1 MASRYIIDNPEP
13 PDAWQGLS
21 SNIQM
26 IGKVLLEKKMKDQQR
41 KQEQQDAI
49 ELYREKL
56 KAQSEMGGPQTV
68 NIVDPVTGEVKT
80 IYVPTA
86 GGKQKTYLHEQP
98 AAPAAP
104 ATPRKAPIDPA
115 MMQQAQEATPY
126 LKGLPGVLERFM
138 PFGGEARK
146 GVVQQKYNTL
156 TTPAAQ
162 PQGKLMGQ
170 APQQSQANP
179 YQDEYPDAFQEGGVW
194 KVMRNGKKYRI
205 EE

>member
-1 MASRYIIDNPEP
+1 
-13 PDAWQGLS
+13 
-21 SNIQM
+21 
-26 IGKVLLEKKMKDQQR
+26 
-41 KQEQQDAI
+41 
-49 ELYREKL
+49 
-56 KAQSEMGGPQTV
+56 MGGPQTV

-80 IYVPTA
+80 VYVPTA
-86 GGKQKTYLHEQP
+86 GGKPGKTYLHENKTP
-98 AAPAAP
+98 AASTVAP
-104 ATPRKAPIDPA
+104 KKAPINPA

-126 LKGLPGVLERFM
+126 LKGLPGMLERFM

-162 PQGKLMGQ
+162 APGKLMGQ

-179 YQDEYPDAFQEGGVW
+179 YQNEYPDAFQEGGVW